1 MGRKK
6 KTLDAPH
13 SRNPRN
19 SRLILRVFVVHP
31 ILDPI
36 DLAVITLPPKFN

>member
-1 MGRKK
+1 MGRIKNFF
-6 KTLDAPH
+6 LAPH

-19 SRLILRVFVVHP
+19 SRLILCVFVVHP